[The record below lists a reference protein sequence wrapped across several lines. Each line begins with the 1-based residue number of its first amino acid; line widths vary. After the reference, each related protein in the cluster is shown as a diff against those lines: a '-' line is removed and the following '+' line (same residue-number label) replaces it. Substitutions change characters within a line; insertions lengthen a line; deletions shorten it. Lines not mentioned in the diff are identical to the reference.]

1 MTRLR
6 EKYTKTVVPE
16 LQAVFGYQNVMQVPR
31 ITKIVVNV
39 GLNSSKDASV
49 AEVAADTLRRITGQQ
64 PVKTLA
70 KKSISNFKIRE
81 GNVVGLMVTLRGAR
95 MYDFLDKLI
104 NITFPR
110 IRDFRGVNPKVV
122 GHDGNLSIGFSEHI
136 AFPEIRADEV
146 EKIHGLQVTIATN
159 AKTHE
164 EGLKLFEAFGI
175 PFIKLAK

>member
-104 NITFPR
+104 NITFP
-110 IRDFRGVNPKVV
+110 
-122 GHDGNLSIGFSEHI
+122 
-136 AFPEIRADEV
+136 
-146 EKIHGLQVTIATN
+146 
-159 AKTHE
+159 
-164 EGLKLFEAFGI
+164 
-175 PFIKLAK
+175 